1 MGKILENFSSLLL
14 MVLFVG
20 GYFPVNMIL
29 SYMYGDKADVAIS
42 FFVPFYGY
50 FVLIFG

>member
-1 MGKILENFSSLLL
+1 MGRVGGFFMGLL
-14 MVLFVG
+14 FIG

-29 SYMYGDKADVAIS
+29 AFSFGDKTDVVLS

-50 FVLIFG
+50 FVLLTH